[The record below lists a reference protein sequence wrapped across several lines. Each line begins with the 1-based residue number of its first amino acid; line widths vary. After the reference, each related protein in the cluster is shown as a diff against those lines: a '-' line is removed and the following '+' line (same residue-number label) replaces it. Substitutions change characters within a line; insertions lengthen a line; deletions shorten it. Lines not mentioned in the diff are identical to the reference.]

1 MLCCASD
8 EKLQVRLAEAWHD
21 VEEHVHITW
30 QPTSDLRDLSFPHP
44 PFFTLTTLPFAP

>member
-1 MLCCASD
+1 MFCCALD

-30 QPTSDLRDLSFPHP
+30 EATCDLRDLSFLHP
-44 PFFTLTTLPFAP
+44 SFFTFTTLPFTP